1 MLESPSFASAGA
13 LMDSVAV
20 CACAS
25 TAANPRNSGRQ
36 SRAGSR
42 PRRGLRAAGREP
54 AAARAGEGSKLSG
67 EEAGRRVSE
76 RPLADAEDSGRE
88 AECLRRR
95 HHEDA
100 GSAIRRSGDPAIRRS
115 GDPAIRRSGDP
126 AIRRSGDPAI
136 RRSGDPAIRRSGDPA
151 IRRSGDPAIRRS
163 GDPAIRRSGDP
174 AIRHYTKGNPL
185 SSCQPIHETIFR
197 TPGDGCKRCAQRAD
211 PISSFLEYG
220 HRDLS
225 EPVARPA
232 GAHSAQICRASPV
245 PFTVPY
251 AEHGTKARQPR
262 VCKVSAHLHPHT
274 TTAMPLPVSAA
285 TEPPTAAPIP
295 CMMKQAPAPSPAL
308 TALRA

>member
-1 MLESPSFASAGA
+1 MGRL
-13 LMDSVAV
+13 SVSSV
-20 CACAS
+20 RR
-25 TAANPRNSGRQ
+25 PGRQ
-36 SRAGSR
+36 GRAEPAGKAT
-42 PRRGLRAAGREP
+42 PAAGR
-54 AAARAGEGSKLSG
+54 AADCGRRHGNPLRRGRQKDRSCRRKKRAGGCRNACRRMQKIQ
-67 EEAGRRVSE
+67 AGRRSA
-76 RPLADAEDSGRE
+76 LGGATMKTQE
-88 AECLRRR
+88 A
-95 HHEDA
+95 
-100 GSAIRRSGDPAIRRS
+100 
-115 GDPAIRRSGDP
+115 
-126 AIRRSGDPAI
+126 
-136 RRSGDPAIRRSGDPA
+136 RSGDPAIRRSGDPA

-185 SSCQPIHETIFR
+185 SSCQPMHETIFR

-262 VCKVSAHLHPHT
+262 VCKVSAHLHPLHDNGDALAVIGRHRAADRST
-274 TTAMPLPVSAA
+274 DIVHDHAGRSAV
-285 TEPPTAAPIP
+285 TIDRNP
-295 CMMKQAPAPSPAL
+295 C
-308 TALRA
+308 